1 MARIRWTNSCQSVTV
16 WWMTGSGPEHER
28 TQHLEQ
34 ENESLREDVTRVR
47 SENDRL
53 RQENDRLRETV
64 DKLEKQLRRKARSA
78 SPFSKQ
84 KPKANP
90 KRPGRKRGEG
100 PFRRRE
106 APAAAAATEPV
117 DVPVNNMRCPCC
129 GGEMKWERT
138 DRVTNTDMPAQPQP
152 EVNVYDVAV
161 CVCTGCGERVRGE
174 HPDVAPDQYGAT
186 AHRVGP
192 RLKAMA
198 HALHYGQ
205 GVPVRKLPAIL
216 LETTGVTLT
225 QGAITQDALRK
236 AAGVVGNAYQDAR
249 KGIGQAPVVYT
260 DDTSWAVGGKDAQ
273 LMVFD
278 TSEATVYQI
287 RSQHRNEEVREL
299 VPADYAGTLVTDRG
313 PSYEAK
319 ELAAVNQQKCL
330 SHLLR
335 NIKEVVERKQG
346 RAREFGLGLSGLL
359 KEANLLW
366 RDHRAGKTGV
376 EAYAS
381 QGQRIDEEM
390 THRLRP
396 RRLVDADNRRLLE
409 GIGLQHDRGNVLRF
423 LTNPA
428 IEPTN
433 NRAER
438 ALRPAVIARK
448 VSQCSKN
455 QRGAEAFAAFTTVIR
470 TMAKKTTGSAAANL
484 AAMFGK
490 AQPSKDTT

>member
-1 MARIRWTNSCQSVTV
+1 
-16 WWMTGSGPEHER
+16 MTGSGPEDER
-28 TQHLEQ
+28 AQHLEQ
-34 ENESLREDVTRVR
+34 ENEFLREDVTRIQ

-53 RQENDRLRETV
+53 RQENTRLRDTV

-174 HPDVAPDQYGAT
+174 HPGVAPDQYGAT

-236 AAGVVGNAYQDAR
+236 AAGVVGNAYREAR
-249 KGIGQAPVVYT
+249 AGIGQASVVYT

-278 TSEATVYQI
+278 TDAATVYQI

-299 VPADYAGTLVTDRG
+299 VPGDFTGTLVTDRG
-313 PSYEAK
+313 PSYEAE
-319 ELAAVNQQKCL
+319 ELAAVTQQKCL

-335 NIKEVVERKQG
+335 NIKEVVETKQG
-346 RAREFGLGLSGLL
+346 RAQEFGLGVSHLL
-359 KEANLLW
+359 KEANRLW
-366 RDHRAGKTGV
+366 RDHRAGKIGMDAFAG
-376 EAYAS
+376 E
-381 QGQRIDEEM
+381 GQRIDEEM
-390 THRLRP
+390 TRRLRP
-396 RRLVDADNRRLLE
+396 RKLTDSDNQRLLE
-409 GIGLQHDRGNVLRF
+409 GIGLQQDRGNVLRF

-428 IEPTN
+428 VEPTN

-470 TMAKKTTGSAAANL
+470 TLAKKTTSATAANL
-484 AAMFGK
+484 AAMFGQ